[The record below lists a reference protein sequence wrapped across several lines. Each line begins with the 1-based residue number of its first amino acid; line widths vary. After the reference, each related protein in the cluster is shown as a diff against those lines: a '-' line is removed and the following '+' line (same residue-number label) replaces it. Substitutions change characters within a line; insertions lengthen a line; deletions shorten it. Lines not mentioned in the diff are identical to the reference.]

1 MKTIGLT
8 GGIGSGKSTVS
19 QILAGLGAWVIDA
32 DKVGHEIYLPGK
44 AAWQQVTAAFG
55 PDILAT
61 DQTID
66 RKKLGAIVFGSDE
79 ARKKLNAIVH
89 PLMCKEIGRRIK
101 EKRAEGVIQPI
112 VVEAA
117 VLIEANWL
125 PLVDEVWVVVA
136 GRSAVIERVAT
147 QRGLSAHDTEAR
159 IVSQLADAE
168 RLKHASVVIPNDG
181 ALEKLFPPG
190 YHDPTAT
197 LKRIVDSRMN
207 EWMRRYHHDTAAIPG
222 SIELLHDLHARGLR
236 LGIATSSGRA
246 LPFLDRWGVR
256 RLFSGIVGRE
266 DVETRK
272 PHPEPVL
279 KCLGHLGLDPHEV
292 AYIGDSPIDIRAGKA
307 AGSYTV
313 GVLTGTS
320 PRDVLHVEG
329 PDHILESVAG
339 LCKILHL

>member
-1 MKTIGLT
+1 MNKLRVKGAIFDVDGTLADSVGFFYEIAREVLE
-8 GGIGSGKSTVS
+8 
-19 QILAGLGAWVIDA
+19 LAGVPPAS
-32 DKVGHEIYLPGK
+32 K
-44 AAWQQVTAAFG
+44 
-55 PDILAT
+55 
-61 DQTID
+61 
-66 RKKLGAIVFGSDE
+66 
-79 ARKKLNAIVH
+79 
-89 PLMCKEIGRRIK
+89 
-101 EKRAEGVIQPI
+101 
-112 VVEAA
+112 
-117 VLIEANWL
+117 
-125 PLVDEVWVVVA
+125 
-136 GRSAVIERVAT
+136 ERVYELM
-147 QRGLSAHDTEAR
+147 RLG
-159 IVSQLADAE
+159 DA
-168 RLKHASVVIPNDG
+168 AP
-181 ALEKLFPPG
+181 LEKLFPPG
-190 YHDPTAT
+190 YPDPTAT

-320 PRDVLHVEG
+320 PRDVLRSEG